1 MLEWLQIEKNTMEWI
16 AGASILIFFAFL
28 VVILFWAVRIPP
40 DYFAYGRSR
49 RMTRADCHFIPRT
62 AFLIGKNLLGYFLF
76 VAGIVIL
83 VLPGQRIL
91 MILAGIMLLDFPG
104 KYRLVRL
111 IVAYPLV
118 IRTLN
123 WLRRLTGRSPL
134 YIQG

>member
-1 MLEWLQIEKNTMEWI
+1 MLECLQIDKNTMGWI
-16 AGASILIFFAFL
+16 AGASIPIFFASL
-28 VVILFWAVRIPP
+28 IVILFWAVRIPP

-49 RMTRADCHFIPRT
+49 RMTRADLHIIPRMT
-62 AFLIGKNLLGYFLF
+62 LLIGKNLLGYFLF
-76 VAGIVIL
+76 VAGIVIP

-91 MILAGIMLLDFPG
+91 AILAGIMLLDFPG